1 MLEVPLREAVESMEE
16 GEVEAE
22 MVTAEVEEDPAP
34 TEAAAAEAP
43 EITPAAEDTPPAA
56 AVAPAPDIMPI
67 AGGLI
72 AVGLLVA
79 LVGTIVSI
87 RRGRKPR
94 TATQASEEDDT
105 ESEA

>member
-1 MLEVPLREAVESMEE
+1 MEE

-22 MVTAEVEEDPAP
+22 MVVAEEEAEPAP
-34 TEAAAAEAP
+34 TEAAAIAEAS
-43 EITPAAEDTPPAA
+43 EITPAAEEAPPAA